1 MSKKLNS
8 SLVVGI
14 NYINKTTININE
26 IDNSEVIKVT
36 PATLKTSIN
45 VVRGNGYN
53 VSKNKIT
60 RDVSKLNYTISA
72 SGIYGEYCGTD
83 INGNFVFKVLQDTT
97 IIDNN
102 NNEGILIPVNTKL
115 TLSKNSS
122 NEYMFENK
130 NKLINNTNRKDGE
143 LQNTVNKVVN
153 DAYDV
158 VTRIGKPE
166 NVMSNSGGRSYKKH
180 KKTRVKTLVKKYK
193 TLKNHKTRK
202 YNKK

>member
-1 MSKKLNS
+1 MPNELKSQ
-8 SLVVGI
+8 LVVGI
-14 NYINKTTININE
+14 NYVNKTTININK

-72 SGIYGEYCGTD
+72 SGMYGKYCGTD

-115 TLSKNSS
+115 TLSKIKIS
-122 NEYMFENK
+122 K
-130 NKLINNTNRKDGE
+130 C
-143 LQNTVNKVVN
+143 
-153 DAYDV
+153 
-158 VTRIGKPE
+158 
-166 NVMSNSGGRSYKKH
+166 
-180 KKTRVKTLVKKYK
+180 
-193 TLKNHKTRK
+193 LKSIFFNIT
-202 YNKK
+202 

>member
-60 RDVSKLNYTISA
+60 RDVSKLNYTFSA
-72 SGIYGEYCGTD
+72 SG
-83 INGNFVFKVLQDTT
+83 L
-97 IIDNN
+97 
-102 NNEGILIPVNTKL
+102 
-115 TLSKNSS
+115 
-122 NEYMFENK
+122 
-130 NKLINNTNRKDGE
+130 
-143 LQNTVNKVVN
+143 
-153 DAYDV
+153 
-158 VTRIGKPE
+158 
-166 NVMSNSGGRSYKKH
+166 
-180 KKTRVKTLVKKYK
+180 
-193 TLKNHKTRK
+193 
-202 YNKK
+202 

>member
-130 NKLINNTNRKDGE
+130 NKLINNKNRK
-143 LQNTVNKVVN
+143 N
-153 DAYDV
+153 
-158 VTRIGKPE
+158 GK
-166 NVMSNSGGRSYKKH
+166 
-180 KKTRVKTLVKKYK
+180 
-193 TLKNHKTRK
+193 
-202 YNKK
+202 